1 MRTVLLIAIVTAT
14 AADSRFGVWNMN
26 AARSTFTGGG
36 QPRSLRVQIEPHLKG
51 EVFTMDRR
59 EGDGSARSS
68 SSILYF
74 DGAPRDIQDFDCAGT
89 QSSSRLDDRT
99 IEIRRK
105 CAGSDGTWL
114 IRQSMK
120 ASKELLIDITED
132 RRGAG
137 PNREWH
143 VVLQRQ

>member
-1 MRTVLLIAIVTAT
+1 
-14 AADSRFGVWNMN
+14 
-26 AARSTFTGGG
+26 
-36 QPRSLRVQIEPHLKG
+36 VQIEPHVKG
-51 EVFTMDRR
+51 EVFTMDRT
-59 EGDGSARSS
+59 ESDGSARSS

-74 DGAPRDIQDFDCAGT
+74 DGAPRDIQDFDCTGT

-114 IRQSMK
+114 VRQSVN
-120 ASKELLIDITED
+120 ASKELLIDITQD

-143 VVLQRQ
+143 MVLEKQ

>member
-1 MRTVLLIAIVTAT
+1 M
-14 AADSRFGVWNMN
+14 
-26 AARSTFTGGG
+26 
-36 QPRSLRVQIEPHLKG
+36 QIEPHVKG
-51 EVFTMDRR
+51 EVFTMDRM

-74 DGAPRDIQDFDCAGT
+74 DGAPRNIRDFGCAGT

-105 CAGSDGTWL
+105 CPDSDETWL
-114 IRQSMK
+114 IRQSLK
-120 ASKELLIDITED
+120 ASRELLIDITEN

-137 PNREWH
+137 LSREWH
-143 VVLQRQ
+143 IVLERQ